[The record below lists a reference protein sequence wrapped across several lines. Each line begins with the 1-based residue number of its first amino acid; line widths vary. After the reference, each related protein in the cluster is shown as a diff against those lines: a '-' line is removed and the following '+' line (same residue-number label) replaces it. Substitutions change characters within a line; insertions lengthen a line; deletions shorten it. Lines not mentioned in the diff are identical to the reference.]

1 MQHPMR
7 ITRTQLADGRE
18 LLYFDDTPE
27 FVSGE
32 RTRTLVDER
41 ELPAASSASE
51 LRQDP
56 MTGAWYTYAAH
67 RMNRTFLPPANE
79 NPLAPTR
86 PGQLPTEIPADD
98 YDVVVFQNRFPSL
111 AQSESQADLG
121 ADSGLD
127 AGSGPATGTATPVF
141 VPSKPGHGR
150 CEVVCFTPD
159 SQVSFRDLPYTRART
174 IVEAWAHRTK
184 ELSELPG
191 IEYVYPFENR
201 GEEIGVTLQHPHG
214 QIYAYP
220 FVPERAAQI
229 ATRAQEF
236 REAQGGSGAGTET
249 GPDLFDHIL
258 ECEHADGQ
266 RVVVQGEYFTAFVP
280 VAAKWPVEIMLVP
293 HRAVPNFAELHDAE
307 KDELTQMY
315 LDILGRM
322 DRFFDGVERT
332 PYIASWNQAPVNA
345 PENGRLHL
353 QLFSLMRSP
362 GRMKFL
368 AGSESGQGAWIS
380 DTTPERIAAR
390 FREVADIKE
399 IAENEEIAE
408 KEVADHDG

>member
-56 MTGAWYTYAAH
+56 LTGAWYTYAAH
-67 RMNRTFLPPANE
+67 RMNRTFMPPANE

-111 AQSESQADLG
+111 AQSESQAG
-121 ADSGLD
+121 AHS
-127 AGSGPATGTATPVF
+127 ATATPVF

-150 CEVVCFTPD
+150 CEVVCFTPN

-184 ELSELPG
+184 ELSALPG

-229 ATRAQEF
+229 AARAQEF
-236 REAQGGSGAGTET
+236 REAQGGAGTGAGAET

-258 ECEHADGQ
+258 GCEHADGQ

-280 VAAKWPVEIMLVP
+280 AAAKWPVEIMLVP

-307 KDELTQMY
+307 KDELTRLY

-345 PENGRLHL
+345 PEDGRLHL

-390 FREVADIKE
+390 FREVA
-399 IAENEEIAE
+399 ENEEIAE

>member
-56 MTGAWYTYAAH
+56 LTGAWYTYAAH
-67 RMNRTFLPPANE
+67 RMNRTFMPPANE

-111 AQSESQADLG
+111 AQSESQAG
-121 ADSGLD
+121 AHS
-127 AGSGPATGTATPVF
+127 ATATPVF

-150 CEVVCFTPD
+150 CEVVCFTPN

-184 ELSELPG
+184 ELSALPG

-229 ATRAQEF
+229 AARAQEF
-236 REAQGGSGAGTET
+236 REAQGGAGTGTET

-280 VAAKWPVEIMLVP
+280 AAAKWPVEIMLVP

-307 KDELTQMY
+307 KDELTRLY

-345 PENGRLHL
+345 PEDGRLHL

-390 FREVADIKE
+390 FREVA
-399 IAENEEIAE
+399 ENEEIAE

>member
-41 ELPAASSASE
+41 ELPAASSASD

-56 MTGAWYTYAAH
+56 LTGAWYTYAAH
-67 RMNRTFLPPANE
+67 RMNRTFMPPANE

-111 AQSESQADLG
+111 AQSESQAGLN
-121 ADSGLD
+121 AD
-127 AGSGPATGTATPVF
+127 SGPATGTAAPAF

-184 ELSELPG
+184 ELSALPG

-229 ATRAQEF
+229 AARAQEF
-236 REAQGGSGAGTET
+236 REAQGGTETGGAGT
-249 GPDLFDHIL
+249 GPDLFEHIL
-258 ECEHADGQ
+258 DSEHADGQ

-280 VAAKWPVEIMLVP
+280 AAAKWPVEIMLVP

-307 KDELTQMY
+307 KDELTRLY
-315 LDILGRM
+315 LDILERM

-345 PENGRLHL
+345 PKDGRLHL

-390 FREVADIKE
+390 FREVA
-399 IAENEEIAE
+399 EE
-408 KEVADHDG
+408 EVADHDG

>member
-41 ELPAASSASE
+41 ELPAASSASD

-56 MTGAWYTYAAH
+56 LTGAWYTYAAH
-67 RMNRTFLPPANE
+67 RMNRTFMPPANE

-111 AQSESQADLG
+111 AQSESQAGLN
-121 ADSGLD
+121 AD
-127 AGSGPATGTATPVF
+127 SGPATGTAAPAF

-184 ELSELPG
+184 ELSALPG

-229 ATRAQEF
+229 AARAQEF
-236 REAQGGSGAGTET
+236 REAQGGTETGGAGT
-249 GPDLFDHIL
+249 GPDLFEHIL
-258 ECEHADGQ
+258 DSEHADGQ

-280 VAAKWPVEIMLVP
+280 AAAKWPVEIMLVP

-307 KDELTQMY
+307 KDELTRLY
-315 LDILGRM
+315 LDILERM

-345 PENGRLHL
+345 PEDGRLHL

-390 FREVADIKE
+390 FREVA
-399 IAENEEIAE
+399 EE
-408 KEVADHDG
+408 EVADHDG